1 LLQLTQR
8 FDELTNAVQYMS
20 LGKLPISFVN
30 PTTLQNILRNVSLQ
44 MPENFELIAGTR
56 IQNIYLYYKLIS
68 VTVMGDAN
76 GIKLFINVPLKTVE
90 SYFSLYKIIALPMRL
105 IDDKLIRYQIDF
117 PYFGL
122 NHNQH
127 DNVLLNEADLRRC
140 TVSMTVCPANMA
152 VYSTQIVS
160 CESSLFFQTA
170 DSYRVCRKSLLVSH
184 SMPTLL
190 NHEST
195 WMYNFREPQ
204 LVTLR
209 CWTNNTWTT
218 YTKTLVGTGM
228 MVDTTGCSVTTNTL
242 RTIPELLGKTRSS
255 LSTPLLYT
263 PDKIQVEADVE
274 MQALE
279 EIKSSEVMR
288 LDDVMVR
295 MKSRPRTLDVV
306 TLLHIRQSSVQQKQQ
321 TQWYFIVIIVF
332 CSVTLLAVLCFSL
345 RARTYNFLLRCFIK
359 PTVSPPDTFVRE
371 DCTPPTPNPRQE
383 LRDVRDHFE
392 RNVTFAMYPTH
403 QTA

>member
-1 LLQLTQR
+1 
-8 FDELTNAVQYMS
+8 MS

-44 MPENFELIAGTR
+44 LPENFELIAGTR
-56 IQNIYLYYKLIS
+56 VQNIHLYYKLIS
-68 VTVMGDAN
+68 VTVMGDAH
-76 GIKLFINVPLKTVE
+76 GIKLLINVPLKTAE
-90 SYFSLYKIIALPMRL
+90 SYFTLYRIIALPTRL
-105 IDDKLIRYQIDF
+105 TNDKLIRYQIDF

-127 DNVLLNEADLRRC
+127 DYVLLNEADLRRC
-140 TVSMTVCPANMA
+140 TVSTTTVCPANMA
-152 VYSTQIVS
+152 VYSMQMVS

-170 DSYRVCRKSLLVSH
+170 DSYRICRKSLLVSH

-195 WMYNFREPQ
+195 WMYSFPEPQ

-218 YTKTLVGTGM
+218 YSKTLVGTGM
-228 MVDTTGCSVTTNTL
+228 MVDTTGCSMSTNTL
-242 RTIPELLGKTRSS
+242 RTIPQLLGKTRSS

-263 PDKIQVEADVE
+263 PDKIPVEADFE

-279 EIKSSEVMR
+279 EIKPSEVMR
-288 LDDVMVR
+288 LDDVITH
-295 MKSRPRTLDVV
+295 MKTRPRTLDVD
-306 TLLHIRQSSVQQKQQ
+306 TLLHIRQFSVQQKQQ
-321 TQWYFIVIIVF
+321 TQWYFIVTIVF
-332 CSVTLLAVLCFSL
+332 CSVTLLVVLCFSL
-345 RARTYNFLLRCFIK
+345 RAHTYNFLLRCFSK
-359 PTVSPPDTFVRE
+359 PTVSPPDTSVQE
-371 DCTPPTPNPRQE
+371 DCTPPTPN
-383 LRDVRDHFE
+383 VREDHFDG
-392 RNVTFAMYPTH
+392 NITFAMYQTQ